1 MTNGCRTLPLTQTH
15 KDDDDDDDDND
26 DDDGADDDDD
36 DPVWDS
42 FGLQKL
48 CQLSFEKV
56 GAWLTP

>member
-15 KDDDDDDDDND
+15 KDDDDDD
-26 DDDGADDDDD
+26 GADDDDD
-36 DPVWDS
+36 DPVWDC

-48 CQLSFEKV
+48 CQLGFEKV